1 MRMHGELFWSLGTDP
16 KAIVQE
22 AVITSRRISIDW
34 NENNVQW
41 HLEAASRDG
50 ENYSGN
56 YGYSGENPDYEFKL
70 TLFRNK
76 SEHLLVGTWHEHDS
90 GNEGTWHFRL
100 KAETS
105 LPPSRRTKKPR
116 S

>member
-34 NENNVQW
+34 NENDVQW

-50 ENYSGN
+50 ENYSLGTTA
-56 YGYSGENPDYEFKL
+56 
-70 TLFRNK
+70 TLGKTPITNL
-76 SEHLLVGTWHEHDS
+76 S
-90 GNEGTWHFRL
+90 
-100 KAETS
+100 
-105 LPPSRRTKKPR
+105 
-116 S
+116 